1 MTVWVL
7 DPEVHDLGEMGECY
21 SLAWNDEGKS
31 HISFPQGP
39 FDEDE
44 FWSRVQE
51 GDKVYWVESIE
62 SDSIYP
68 EYGRTYWE
76 SPELTSR
83 LFTIVYSAVE
93 MGDNDESAEG

>member
-68 EYGRTYWE
+68 EYA
-76 SPELTSR
+76 S
-83 LFTIVYSAVE
+83 VYLYDHRGILIADVTE
-93 MGDNDESAEG
+93 AWNNGDE